1 MGKTMKRLL
10 FSEESPTLLKT
21 KKMIN
26 QIMKYIYQS
35 RNNLQG
41 INVNK
46 KESKDKCLSKV
57 LK

>member
-1 MGKTMKRLL
+1 MKKLL
-10 FSEESPTLLKT
+10 FSEESPTILKT

-26 QIMKYIYQS
+26 QIMKYICLS

-41 INVNK
+41 INANK